1 MERQGNP
8 AEHGEVVRTSE
19 LPYNERMTTLDDA
32 SSTPAPGGGKAST
45 TMRSLSRALE
55 VFEQLQRSDRPQR
68 LSELA
73 RDCGI
78 SLPTTLRLLRV
89 LQDYGLVSQTEKNYR
104 IGPAV
109 LPAARSFLENDPL
122 VLAAR
127 PILLQLATQ
136 THLTASLYSRLGYE
150 RILIAR
156 VDGTNPL
163 RYDLPLGKRL
173 PLTRGAAGKVLIA
186 DLPDDELQHIA
197 EVAVDRRQE
206 DDPFDLAALRS
217 RLPQPGEGYAFSL
230 DERASG
236 VMSAAVAVPNPSG
249 AVTESIALTTPVEAY
264 AEEDLRA
271 QAPELRR
278 AARRLSEL
286 LEGVVY

>member
-1 MERQGNP
+1 M
-8 AEHGEVVRTSE
+8 RTE
-19 LPYNERMTTLDDA
+19 LPYNERMSTVDDPSA
-32 SSTPAPGGGKAST
+32 RPGPVTGKAVT
-45 TMRSLSRALE
+45 TMRSLSRALD

-136 THLTASLYSRLGYE
+136 SQLTASLYSRLGYD

-173 PLTRGAAGKVLIA
+173 PLTRGAAGKILIA
-186 DLPDDELQHIA
+186 NLGDTELERIA
-197 EVAVDRRQE
+197 EAATNRRQE
-206 DDPFDLAALRS
+206 EEPFDLAELKS
-217 RLPQPGEGYAFSL
+217 RLPAPDEGYAFSV

-236 VMSAAVAVPNPSG
+236 VMSAAVAVPHPSG

-264 AEEDLRA
+264 AQEDLRA
-271 QAPELRR
+271 QVPELRR

>member
-1 MERQGNP
+1 M
-8 AEHGEVVRTSE
+8 RTE
-19 LPYNERMTTLDDA
+19 LPYNERM
-32 SSTPAPGGGKAST
+32 STVDNPSAPPGPVTGKATT
-45 TMRSLSRALE
+45 TMRSLSRALD

-136 THLTASLYSRLGYE
+136 SQLTASLYSRLGHD

-173 PLTRGAAGKVLIA
+173 PLTRGAAGKILIA
-186 DLPDDELQHIA
+186 NLGDAELEQIA
-197 EVAVDRRQE
+197 EVATGRRQE
-206 DDPFDLAALRS
+206 EEPFDLAALKL
-217 RLPQPGEGYAFSL
+217 RLPAPEEGYAFSV

-236 VMSAAVAVPNPSG
+236 VMSAAVAVPHPSG
-249 AVTESIALTTPVEAY
+249 TVTESIALTTPVEAY
-264 AEEDLRA
+264 AQEDLRA
-271 QAPELRR
+271 QVPELKR